1 MRKSSKLAALL
12 LLPAAAGAAPMVTQ
26 TINLKAGWNAVY
38 AEVAPTGTLD
48 SVFSSWP
55 TDSIG
60 LYDPATLLTTAQ
72 FSSES
77 ETQGLVSSPFA
88 TWKRGYPEVS
98 DAQHLSAGTVLIFFG
113 TNTANVVTSLV
124 GVPAAPRLKWHASD
138 TSGLYNYVG
147 FSLQHG
153 ESVLGADYLNGFGG
167 EYIANRTLYRIFGMK
182 KSESPRLVKVGVTA
196 KISDGEVLAMQS
208 DIVSDWSG
216 VLFVSPMDGLDF
228 GTEGV
233 QRTLRIRND
242 GTKGRTVRVA
252 LADDAANRQD
262 ITLPYTAL
270 YVRDTAEITSTNASW
285 TVCTNAVMA
294 EKFVPAGKTWELQVG
309 LDCTVMRDEIYGR
322 TFGLILRITDEDGG
336 SKMRVDVPLQGATSG
351 GTASARAW
359 PGGLW
364 VGDVALNMI
373 KGPDDAAASETGGT
387 LKLRLP
393 IHVDANG
400 KIRLLQRVVAAG
412 DIGSDGYWDY
422 RLYAGSAT
430 PPATAQNV
438 FRVSAVCLPTEIPVV
453 EAKESNLASGKAQFS
468 FTVAGDGATSL
479 LRHPYHPQ
487 HDGLR
492 WDFKTAA
499 PSGDDWQNYK
509 YDVKPETF
517 SVKCDIAVTLDF
529 DGGEAAW
536 NPDDEVNGTC
546 TWSLEGLRHEGAIV
560 VSGPMT
566 IRRVSPKAEIEL
578 E

>member
-1 MRKSSKLAALL
+1 MKNMLLMTAALCAL
-12 LLPAAAGAAPMVTQ
+12 SGWADVHSTQ
-26 TINLKAGWNAVY
+26 TISFSPGWTAVY
-38 AEVAPTGTLD
+38 AEVSPTGTLD
-48 SVFSSWP
+48 SVFADWP

-60 LYDPATLLTTAQ
+60 FYDPATLLSTAQ
-72 FSSES
+72 FSSS
-77 ETQGLVSSPFA
+77 GETQGLTMAPFA
-88 TWKRGYPEVS
+88 TWRRGYPEAS
-98 DAQHLSAGTVLIFFG
+98 NASRLSAGTVLVFAS
-113 TNTANVVTSLV
+113 TNKTSVVLV
-124 GVPAAPRLKWHASD
+124 GEPAAPRLRWHV
-138 TSGLYNYVG
+138 SGTNDVYNYVG
-147 FSLQHG
+147 FSLKSG
-153 ESVLGADYLNGFGG
+153 VEISPSDYLDGFGG
-167 EYIANRTLYRIFGMK
+167 ASIANRTFYKIFGPK
-182 KSESPRLVKVGVTA
+182 TQAPRLVKISATSKV
-196 KISDGEVLAMQS
+196 SDGAVLAMSS

-216 VLFVSPMDGLDF
+216 VLNVSPMNGLDF
-228 GTEGV
+228 GTDGV
-233 QRTLRIRND
+233 KRTLAIRND
-242 GTKGRTVRVA
+242 GTNGRTVRVA
-252 LADDAANRQD
+252 LADDAANIQD
-262 ITLPYTAL
+262 VTLPYTAL
-270 YVRDTAEITSTNASW
+270 YVRDPAEITATNASW
-285 TVCTNAVMA
+285 TACTNAVMA

-309 LDCTVMRDEIYGR
+309 LDRRVMRDHVYGR
-322 TFGLILRITDEDGG
+322 TFGLIMRITDEDGG

-364 VGDVALNMI
+364 VGDVALNMV
-373 KGPDDAAASETGGT
+373 KGPGDDAASETGGT

-529 DGGEAAW
+529 DGGEAVW

-566 IRRVSPKAEIEL
+566 IKRISPKPEIEL

>member
-1 MRKSSKLAALL
+1 MKNMLLMTAALCAL
-12 LLPAAAGAAPMVTQ
+12 SGWADVHSTQ
-26 TINLKAGWNAVY
+26 TISFSPGWTAVY
-38 AEVAPTGTLD
+38 AEVSPTGTLD
-48 SVFSSWP
+48 SVFADWP

-60 LYDPATLLTTAQ
+60 FYDPATFLSTAQ
-72 FSSES
+72 FSSS
-77 ETQGLVSSPFA
+77 GETQGLTMAPFA
-88 TWKRGYPEVS
+88 TWRRGYPEAS
-98 DAQHLSAGTVLIFFG
+98 NASRLSAGTVLVFAS
-113 TNTANVVTSLV
+113 TNKTSVVLV
-124 GVPAAPRLKWHASD
+124 GEPAAPRLRWHV
-138 TSGLYNYVG
+138 SGTNDVYNYVG
-147 FSLQHG
+147 FSLKSG
-153 ESVLGADYLNGFGG
+153 VEISPSDYLDGFGG
-167 EYIANRTLYRIFGMK
+167 ASIANRTFYKIFGPK
-182 KSESPRLVKVGVTA
+182 TQAPRLVKISATSKV
-196 KISDGEVLAMQS
+196 SDGAVLAMSS

-216 VLFVSPMDGLDF
+216 VLNVSPMNGLDF
-228 GTEGV
+228 GTDGV
-233 QRTLRIRND
+233 KRTLAIRND
-242 GTKGRTVRVA
+242 GTNGRTVRVA
-252 LADDAANRQD
+252 LADDAANIQD

-270 YVRDTAEITSTNASW
+270 YVRDPAEITATNASW
-285 TVCTNAVMA
+285 TACTNAVMA

-309 LDCTVMRDEIYGR
+309 LDRTVMRDEIYGR

-453 EAKESNLASGKAQFS
+453 EAKESNLASGKAKFS

-566 IRRVSPKAEIEL
+566 IKRISPKPEIEL

>member
-1 MRKSSKLAALL
+1 MKNMLLMTAALCAL
-12 LLPAAAGAAPMVTQ
+12 SGWADVHSTQ
-26 TINLKAGWNAVY
+26 TISFSPGWTAVY
-38 AEVAPTGTLD
+38 AEVSPTGTLD
-48 SVFSSWP
+48 SVFADWP

-60 LYDPATLLTTAQ
+60 FYDPATLLSTAQ
-72 FSSES
+72 FSSS
-77 ETQGLVSSPFA
+77 GETQGLTMAPFA
-88 TWKRGYPEVS
+88 TWRRGYPEAS
-98 DAQHLSAGTVLIFFG
+98 NASRLSAGTVLVFAS
-113 TNTANVVTSLV
+113 TNKTSVVLV
-124 GVPAAPRLKWHASD
+124 GEPAAPRLRWHV
-138 TSGLYNYVG
+138 SGTNDVYNYVG
-147 FSLQHG
+147 FSL
-153 ESVLGADYLNGFGG
+153 ESGVEISPSDYLDGFGG
-167 EYIANRTLYRIFGMK
+167 ASIANRTFYKIFGPK
-182 KSESPRLVKVGVTA
+182 PQAPRLVKISATSKV
-196 KISDGEVLAMQS
+196 SDGAVLAMSS

-216 VLFVSPMDGLDF
+216 VLNVSPMNGLDF
-228 GTEGV
+228 GTDGV
-233 QRTLRIRND
+233 KRTLAIRND
-242 GTKGRTVRVA
+242 GTNGRTVRVA
-252 LADDAANRQD
+252 LADDAANIQD

-270 YVRDTAEITSTNASW
+270 YVRDPAEITATNASW
-285 TVCTNAVMA
+285 TACTNAVMA

-309 LDCTVMRDEIYGR
+309 LDRTVMRDEIYGR

-566 IRRVSPKAEIEL
+566 IKRISPKPEIEL

>member
-1 MRKSSKLAALL
+1 MKNMLLMTAALCAL
-12 LLPAAAGAAPMVTQ
+12 SGWADVHSTQ
-26 TINLKAGWNAVY
+26 TISFSPGWTAVY
-38 AEVAPTGTLD
+38 AEVSPTGTLD
-48 SVFSSWP
+48 SVFADWP

-60 LYDPATLLTTAQ
+60 FYDPATLLSTAQ
-72 FSSES
+72 FSSS
-77 ETQGLVSSPFA
+77 GETQGLTMAPFA
-88 TWKRGYPEVS
+88 TWRRGYPEAS
-98 DAQHLSAGTVLIFFG
+98 NASRLSAGTVLVFAS
-113 TNTANVVTSLV
+113 TNKTSVVLV
-124 GVPAAPRLKWHASD
+124 GEPAAPRLRWHV
-138 TSGLYNYVG
+138 SGTNDVYNYVG
-147 FSLQHG
+147 FSLKSG
-153 ESVLGADYLNGFGG
+153 VEISPSDYLDGFGG
-167 EYIANRTLYRIFGMK
+167 ASIANRTFYKIFGPK
-182 KSESPRLVKVGVTA
+182 TQAPRLVKISATSKV
-196 KISDGEVLAMQS
+196 SDGAVLAMSS

-216 VLFVSPMDGLDF
+216 VLNVSPMNGLDF
-228 GTEGV
+228 GTDGV
-233 QRTLRIRND
+233 KRTLAIRND
-242 GTKGRTVRVA
+242 GTNGRTVRVA
-252 LADDAANRQD
+252 LADDAANIQD

-270 YVRDTAEITSTNASW
+270 YVRDPAEITATNASW
-285 TVCTNAVMA
+285 TACTNAVMA

-309 LDCTVMRDEIYGR
+309 LDRTVMRDEIYGR

-336 SKMRVDVPLQGATSG
+336 SMMRVDIPIQGATSG

-566 IRRVSPKAEIEL
+566 IKRISPKPEIEL

>member
-1 MRKSSKLAALL
+1 MKNMLLMTAALCAL
-12 LLPAAAGAAPMVTQ
+12 SGWADVHSTQ
-26 TINLKAGWNAVY
+26 TISFSPGWTAVY
-38 AEVAPTGTLD
+38 AEVSPTGTLD
-48 SVFSSWP
+48 SVFADWP

-60 LYDPATLLTTAQ
+60 FYDPATLLSTAQ
-72 FSSES
+72 FSSS
-77 ETQGLVSSPFA
+77 GETQGLTMAPFA
-88 TWKRGYPEVS
+88 TWRRGYPEAS
-98 DAQHLSAGTVLIFFG
+98 NASRLSAGTVLVFAS
-113 TNTANVVTSLV
+113 TNKTSVVLV
-124 GVPAAPRLKWHASD
+124 GEPAAPRLRWHV
-138 TSGLYNYVG
+138 SGTNDVYNYVG
-147 FSLQHG
+147 FSLKSG
-153 ESVLGADYLNGFGG
+153 VEISPSDYLDGFGG
-167 EYIANRTLYRIFGMK
+167 ASIANRTFYKIFGPK
-182 KSESPRLVKVGVTA
+182 PQAPRLVKISATSKV
-196 KISDGEVLAMQS
+196 SDGAVLAMSS

-216 VLFVSPMDGLDF
+216 VLNVSPMNGLDF
-228 GTEGV
+228 GTDGV
-233 QRTLRIRND
+233 KRTLAIRND
-242 GTKGRTVRVA
+242 GTNGRTVRVA
-252 LADDAANRQD
+252 LADDAANIQD

-270 YVRDTAEITSTNASW
+270 YVRDPAEITATNASW
-285 TVCTNAVMA
+285 TACTNAVMA

-309 LDCTVMRDEIYGR
+309 LDRTVMRDEIYGR

-453 EAKESNLASGKAQFS
+453 EAKESNLAS
-468 FTVAGDGATSL
+468 
-479 LRHPYHPQ
+479 PQ

-566 IRRVSPKAEIEL
+566 IKRISPKPEIEL

>member
-1 MRKSSKLAALL
+1 MKNMLLMTAALCAL
-12 LLPAAAGAAPMVTQ
+12 SGWADVHSTQ
-26 TINLKAGWNAVY
+26 TISFSPGWTAVY
-38 AEVAPTGTLD
+38 AEVSPTGTLD
-48 SVFSSWP
+48 SVFADWP

-60 LYDPATLLTTAQ
+60 FYDPATLLSTAQ
-72 FSSES
+72 FSSS
-77 ETQGLVSSPFA
+77 GETQGLTMAPFA
-88 TWKRGYPEVS
+88 TWRRGYPEAS
-98 DAQHLSAGTVLIFFG
+98 NASRLSAGTVLVFAS
-113 TNTANVVTSLV
+113 TNKTSVVLV
-124 GVPAAPRLKWHASD
+124 GEPAAPRLRWHV
-138 TSGLYNYVG
+138 SGTNDVYNYVG
-147 FSLQHG
+147 FSLKSG
-153 ESVLGADYLNGFGG
+153 VEISPSDYLDGFGG
-167 EYIANRTLYRIFGMK
+167 ASIANRTFYKIFGPK
-182 KSESPRLVKVGVTA
+182 PQAPRLVKISATSKV
-196 KISDGEVLAMQS
+196 SDGAVLAMSS

-216 VLFVSPMDGLDF
+216 VLNVSPMNGLDF
-228 GTEGV
+228 GTDGV
-233 QRTLRIRND
+233 KRTLAIRND
-242 GTKGRTVRVA
+242 GTNGRTVRVA
-252 LADDAANRQD
+252 LADDAANIQD

-270 YVRDTAEITSTNASW
+270 YVRDPAEITATNASW
-285 TVCTNAVMA
+285 TACTNAVMA

-309 LDCTVMRDEIYGR
+309 LDRTVMRDEIYGR

-336 SKMRVDVPLQGATSG
+336 SKMRVAVPLQGATSG

-453 EAKESNLASGKAQFS
+453 EAKESNLASGKAKFS

-566 IRRVSPKAEIEL
+566 IKRISPKPEIEL